1 MQTNREELEQQLRQQ
16 AEEAIQKMLDDLPEG
31 HKVTMSDMEKATGV
45 MGEAIMQHTL
55 QCLVETQQTAPL
67 DEVRCEKC
75 HVRMS
80 RRGKRKRQL
89 VTVRGEVEV
98 ERQYYVCPKCGAGYF
113 PPRPTVGLE

>member
-16 AEEAIQKMLDDLPEG
+16 AEEAIQRMLDDLPES

-45 MGEAIMQHTL
+45 MGEVIMQHTL

-80 RRGKRKRQL
+80 RRGKRKRQF

-113 PPRPTVGLE
+113 PPRRTVGLE